1 MVLKE
6 YCKMTKKI
14 LIKAHKFVSVFF
26 SKKLAIV
33 AFFVYNGIV
42 VTNVYWRNIQYKSID
57 ETGGCRPTESGF
69 SAENV
74 RFTKPGGSHA
84 SIRHGIFTF
93 ISMTSVCFLGRKM
106 TKYAHSHMF

>member
-1 MVLKE
+1 
-6 YCKMTKKI
+6 MTKKI

-57 ETGGCRPTESGF
+57 ETGGCRP
-69 SAENV
+69 
-74 RFTKPGGSHA
+74 
-84 SIRHGIFTF
+84 
-93 ISMTSVCFLGRKM
+93 
-106 TKYAHSHMF
+106 